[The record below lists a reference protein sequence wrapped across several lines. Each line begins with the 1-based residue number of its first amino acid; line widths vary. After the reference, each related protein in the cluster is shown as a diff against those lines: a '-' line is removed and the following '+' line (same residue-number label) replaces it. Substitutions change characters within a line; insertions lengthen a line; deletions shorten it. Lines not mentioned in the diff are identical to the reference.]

1 MTLAL
6 LLVDLEQRGS
16 AETLQNPVLNTST
29 GVHPCVKFGGA
40 CGLAPGE
47 LVLWRS
53 KRGRR
58 WVLKSS
64 RDPTC
69 FFLLSFVCLC
79 ESVCVCNSTP
89 LWLPGFFNPIQ
100 HFPSVYFS
108 LQWRWAPGDAL
119 FNSFPLLPASLASVF
134 WTCREHCLSNSLV
147 FINSHS
153 LYSAD
158 TNLILY
164 TAHADKYLLDIWMKS
179 NVTVLLFF
187 SADVD
192 EMLLIIKNVILVDL
206 VPSYDI
212 SFLMWSD
219 LTEEAT
225 THPQILQTQIC
236 QLIPK

>member
-79 ESVCVCNSTP
+79 ESVCVTRPHCD
-89 LWLPGFFNPIQ
+89 FQ
-100 HFPSVYFS
+100 AS
-108 LQWRWAPGDAL
+108 LTL
-119 FNSFPLLPASLASVF
+119 FNISRQFIFLYNGGGPLEMHFLTAFPCYQRGLASVF

-164 TAHADKYLLDIWMKS
+164 IAHADKYLLDIWMKS